1 MQCDQTGLALKLLG
15 GKFSY
20 KRSPIIYLTDL
31 GYLKT
36 LYFKQ
41 ICFAFF
47 LGDFWKKLGCF

>member
-1 MQCDQTGLALKLLG
+1 MEEDGEQCDQIEQFLKLLG

-47 LGDFWKKLGCF
+47 LGDF